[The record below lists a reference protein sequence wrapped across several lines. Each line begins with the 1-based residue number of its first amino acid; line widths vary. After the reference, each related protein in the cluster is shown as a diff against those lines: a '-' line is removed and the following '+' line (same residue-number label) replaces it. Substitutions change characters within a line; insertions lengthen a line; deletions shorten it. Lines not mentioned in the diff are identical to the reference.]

1 MRIVIAPDS
10 FKESLSAVK
19 VAAAISEGIVQ
30 VVSDAEIKCIPMAD
44 GGEGTV
50 EALVVSTG
58 GKIIPCP
65 SVDALN
71 RPIQSFYGVL
81 GNGKTAVIEMAAASG
96 IEWLSP
102 EERNPMIS
110 STFGTGLLLKAVLDA
125 GFTDIIL
132 GIGGSATNDGGA
144 GMAQALGFELQDK
157 DGKPIGFGGG
167 SLNQLHQIGSSK
179 VHPQLK
185 NVKITV
191 ACDVRNPLLGP
202 SGATCIYGP
211 QKGATPEMINVLEK
225 NLSHFAGILES
236 TMGTNYADI
245 PGAGA
250 AGGLGVGLLA
260 FCKAEIVPGFEL
272 ISKLTEL
279 EKHIRQADW
288 VFTAE
293 GKIDSQTAFGKTIS
307 GIAGHGKEHQVPVIA
322 LAGMV
327 KDDLSALYDQG
338 LGAAFVIGN
347 QSVSQE
353 ESIIQAE
360 NLLRLLSGKIMQLLI
375 SDPNQYEQKT
385 KEWKWL
391 ESPVNREA
399 ANKLIQILLKRE
411 TKNMDR
417 NIIEKFI
424 AEIPK
429 AELHLHIEG
438 TFEPELMFEIAR
450 RNRLN
455 LKYESVETLKAAYNF
470 NNLQEFLDIYYSGA
484 DVLLEEQDFY
494 DLTWAYLQKIHSQN
508 VVHTEIFFDPQTHS
522 SRGVSFKKVIS
533 GIHRALDDGQNKL
546 GISSKLIL
554 SILRHLSEESAFE
567 TLQKAL
573 EFKDWIFA
581 IGLDS
586 SENGH
591 PPAKFEKV
599 FELARTE
606 GFLTVAHAG
615 EEGPPEYVWEA
626 LKLLN
631 VSRIDHGNRSLEDPS
646 LVAELVSRKIPL
658 TVCPLS
664 NLKLKVIPVMEKH
677 PLKIMLEKGI
687 VATVNSDDPAYFG
700 GYINENYLA
709 VAHALNLSKE
719 QIAELARNSFE
730 ASFLDE
736 KEKVKMKNRVD
747 SFYQENKV

>member
-1 MRIVIAPDS
+1 MQVLIAPDS

-19 VAAAISEGIVQ
+19 VAGAISEGIH
-30 VVSDAEIKCIPMAD
+30 VVVPDAEIKCIPMAD

-50 EALVVSTG
+50 EALVVATG
-58 GKIIPCP
+58 GKIIPCQ

-96 IEWLSP
+96 IELLSP
-102 EERNPMIS
+102 EERNPMIT
-110 STFGTGLLLKAVLDA
+110 STFGTGLLLKSVLDA

-157 DGKPIGFGGG
+157 DGKPIDLGGG
-167 SLNQLHQIGSSK
+167 FLNKLCQIDNSK
-179 VHPQLK
+179 VHPLLK

-202 SGATCIYGP
+202 SGASRIYGP
-211 QKGATPEMINVLEK
+211 QKGATSEMIEKLEK

-236 TMGTNYADI
+236 TLGTNYADF

-250 AGGLGVGLLA
+250 AGGLGAGLLA

-279 EKHIRQADW
+279 EMHIRQADL

-307 GIAGHGKEHQVPVIA
+307 GIIGYGKKYQVPVIA
-322 LAGMV
+322 LAGIV
-327 KDDLSALYDQG
+327 KDDLTSLYDQG
-338 LGAAFVIGN
+338 LGSAFVIGN
-347 QSVSQE
+347 QSISVS
-353 ESIIQAE
+353 ESINRASE
-360 NLLRLLSGKIMQLLI
+360 LLRIISGRIMQLLD
-375 SDPNQYEQKT
+375 SEPAQYEQKIN
-385 KEWKWL
+385 EWHWS

-399 ANKLIQILLKRE
+399 ANKLVQILLKRE
-411 TKNMDR
+411 TQTMDR
-417 NIIEKFI
+417 NIIENFI
-424 AEIPK
+424 AAIPK

-438 TFEPELMFEIAR
+438 TFEPELMFTIAK

-455 LKYESVETLKAAYNF
+455 LKYESVESLKAAYDF

-494 DLTWAYLQKIHSQN
+494 DLTWSYLLKIHSQN
-508 VVHTEIFFDPQTHS
+508 VLHTEIFFDPQTHS

-533 GIHRALDDGQNKL
+533 GIHRALEDGQNKL

-567 TLQKAL
+567 TFQEAL
-573 EFKDWIFA
+573 EYKDWISA
-581 IGLDS
+581 VGLDS

-591 PPAKFEKV
+591 PPVKFERLFRKV
-599 FELARTE
+599 REE

-626 LKLLN
+626 VNLLN
-631 VSRIDHGNRSLEDPS
+631 VSRIDHGNRSLEDS
-646 LVAELVSRKIPL
+646 ALVAELVKRKIPL

-664 NLKLKVIPVMEKH
+664 NLKLKVVGEMTQH
-677 PLKIMLEKGI
+677 PLTEMLEKGLL
-687 VATVNSDDPAYFG
+687 VTVNSDDPAYFG
-700 GYINENYLA
+700 GYINENYFA

-719 QIAELARNSFE
+719 QIAELAKNSFE

-736 KEKVKMKNRVD
+736 KEKVKMIDRVD
-747 SFYQENKV
+747 SFCQAYKF